1 MTEPVTSKATL
12 SRGLRIYILIST
24 ALNVIFISFLAVAV
38 MHFSDDDDDKYGR
51 RPDLFS
57 HLVRALEGPEKR
69 ALFRQMRQHG
79 EPRAQTPAQPRPDI
93 AGLLTADPFDA
104 DALRHAL
111 SDHKTQLVTKN
122 DVAIKSYVDIIASM
136 SATERAAHARNV
148 QERLDEARQ
157 RRQKKS
163 HD

>member
-79 EPRAQTPAQPRPDI
+79 AQTPAQPRPDI